1 MILVEGILIFAD
13 KRLREQMDVKI
24 YVDTDADLRLL
35 RRLQRDIEERGRTL
49 ESVMNQYLST
59 VRPMHLEFVEPSK
72 RYADVIIPEGG
83 FNEVAIEMVASR
95 LRALIGE
102 ERLRPMREPV
112 RKTMT
117 QPAPAGAG
125 GDQPP
130 EASATRCRDRLRL
143 LGQEPGPQLQA
154 ARQPGPGGRCD
165 GGRPA
170 DRGRACARHSRGRG
184 TAGRPWLRCRRA
196 SSSARPA
203 ETHFE
208 LVRAALHAG
217 KDVFVEKPLALRAEE
232 GAELVRLAETNGRIL
247 MVGHVLEY
255 HPAIVRLR
263 ELVRAGE
270 LGKVQY
276 IYSNRLS
283 LGKVRREENILW
295 SFAPHDVAIILRLM
309 GSMPLQVVATGG
321 AYVQPNIADVTVTN
335 LLFDNGVR
343 AHIHVSWLHPFKEQ
357 RLVVIGSRKMAS
369 FDDVA
374 KQLVLYDQRV
384 EVEKGQPVPIK
395 GEGEQVEFAK
405 DEPLRLECQAF
416 LRRDRHP
423 HAAADRR
430 PERTARAAGARRGT
444 ALADAQWRTG
454 DADASRI

>member
-1 MILVEGILIFAD
+1 M
-13 KRLREQMDVKI
+13 
-24 YVDTDADLRLL
+24 
-35 RRLQRDIEERGRTL
+35 TL
-49 ESVMNQYLST
+49 
-59 VRPMHLEFVEPSK
+59 
-72 RYADVIIPEGG
+72 
-83 FNEVAIEMVASR
+83 
-95 LRALIGE
+95 
-102 ERLRPMREPV
+102 
-112 RKTMT
+112 
-117 QPAPAGAG
+117 PAPAGGPANV
-125 GDQPP
+125 Q
-130 EASATRCRDRLRL
+130 TV
-143 LGQEPGPQLQA
+143 PGPAAPRVAVIGCGYWGKNLVRNFKELGTLALVADVTEAGRQTAASLAPGIPVVDELQA
-154 ARQPGPGGRCD
+154 A
-165 GGRPA
+165 
-170 DRGRACARHSRGRG
+170 
-184 TAGRPWLRCRRA
+184 LA
-196 SSSARPA
+196 SDTEGVVISTPA

-208 LVRAALHAG
+208 LVREALLAG

-232 GAELVRLAETNGRIL
+232 GAELVRLAEAGGRIL

-255 HPAIVRLR
+255 HPAIVRLS

-395 GEGEQVEFAK
+395 GDGEQVAFAK
-405 DEPLRLECQAF
+405 DEPLRLECKAF
-416 LRRDRHP
+416 LQ
-423 HAAADRR
+423 AI
-430 PERTARAAGARRGT
+430 
-444 ALADAQWRTG
+444 
-454 DADASRI
+454 ASRVPPLTDGRSGQRVLQVLGAAQRSLMLNGEPVTVATN